1 MDSRQH
7 PRVQLPIEVDLLHPT
22 IGKLRRIARDLSE
35 GGVFVVTEPGTLRP
49 GSHLKLTVV
58 NTALIEATP
67 TPTVDMEVVRVTP
80 EGLGLKFVNS
90 TGEHLWR
97 TVERLRRELQI
108 GRDYFQVFQ
117 AALVINRQNK
127 LLVVQQHG
135 KWLFPGDYL
144 EVGHDWKR
152 VLTAYLKDE
161 LGLADVTPHEVL
173 GIDSAAGTQA
183 GECATFSVFHRF
195 SSSDDRVRLREGS
208 RYRQGKW
215 VGRTMSLEELTFSHP
230 ALRALAIA
238 AFDLALLPRKGP
250 AVESAADASGG
261 ALS

>member
-1 MDSRQH
+1 MDSREY

-22 IGKLRRIARDLSE
+22 IGKIRRIARDVSE
-35 GGVFVVTEPGTLRP
+35 GGVFVVTEPGTLRA
-49 GSHLKLTVV
+49 GAKLKLTVV
-58 NTALIEATP
+58 NTALIESTP

-90 TGEHLWR
+90 TSEHLWSS
-97 TVERLRRELQI
+97 VQRLRRELQI

-117 AALVINRQNK
+117 AGLIINRQNK

-144 EVGHDWKR
+144 EVGNDWKTC
-152 VLTAYLKDE
+152 LTNYLKQE
-161 LGLADVTPHEVL
+161 LGLDDLEPREVL
-173 GIDSAAGTQA
+173 GIDSAPGTQA
-183 GECATFSVFHRF
+183 GEGATFSVFHRF
-195 SSSDDRVRLREGS
+195 SSSNDRIRLRDGS

-230 ALRALAIA
+230 VLRALAIS
-238 AFDLALLPRKGP
+238 AFDRVEAERKRPP
-250 AVESAADASGG
+250 AESAADAG
-261 ALS
+261 

>member
-1 MDSRQH
+1 MDSREY

-22 IGKLRRIARDLSE
+22 IGKLRRIARDVSE

-58 NTALIEATP
+58 NTALVESTP
-67 TPTVDMEVVRVTP
+67 TPTVDMEVVRVTQD
-80 EGLGLKFVNS
+80 GLGLKFVNS
-90 TGEHLWR
+90 TSEHLWS
-97 TVERLRRELQI
+97 TVQRLRRELQI

-117 AALVINRQNK
+117 GALVINRQSK

-144 EVGHDWKR
+144 EVGQDWKGG
-152 VLTAYLKDE
+152 LTSYLQQE
-161 LGLADVTPHEVL
+161 LGLDDLVAHEVL
-173 GIDSAAGTQA
+173 GVDSAPGTQA
-183 GECATFSVFHRF
+183 GESATFSVFHRF
-195 SSSDDRVRLREGS
+195 SSANDRVRLREGS

-230 ALRALAIA
+230 VLRALAVA
-238 AFDLALLPRKGP
+238 AFDRVAAERGRPP
-250 AVESAADASGG
+250 AAPAADAG
-261 ALS
+261 